1 MKKIQL
7 SIISFALVMI
17 TVLSTG
23 AATATCLDVNN
34 NKISYGISKAIPSEK
49 KSSKAKKKTKLS
61 KKLRKFKKKV
71 RAYNKRI
78 YKNGQRK
85 LGGSKKKAQK
95 VVERPAFNVKKY
107 GIKSG
112 VYGRVNINKINVD
125 MPIYLGCNESTMAKG
140 AAHVSYTSIPYGGKN
155 TTSVI
160 SAHNG
165 WGSKAYFRDLG
176 KLKKGNK
183 VKITTPFN
191 KLTYVVKKIKIIHS
205 KKMNEM
211 LIKSKKDRLILFTCK
226 GGVGT
231 KNRTVVI
238 CNRKK

>member
-1 MKKIQL
+1 MKKK
-7 SIISFALVMI
+7 SISLITIFALITTMI
-17 TVLSTG
+17 LSS
-23 AATATCLDVNN
+23 AVVYNATTTPTLKNGVA
-34 NKISYGISKAIPSEK
+34 KISTSEK
-49 KSSKAKKKTKLS
+49 KAKKGKKLS
-61 KKLRKFKKKV
+61 KKLKKFQKKV
-71 RAYNKRI
+71 KAYNKRI
-78 YKNGQRK
+78 YKNGQKK
-85 LGGSKKKAQK
+85 LGGSEKKAQK
-95 VVERPAFNVKKY
+95 VVERPSFNVKKY

-112 VYGRVNINKINVD
+112 IYGRVKISKISVN
-125 MPIYLGCNESTMAKG
+125 MPIYLGCNKTTMANG

-165 WGSKAYFRDLG
+165 WGSKAYFRNLG
-176 KLKKGNK
+176 QLKKGNK

-191 KLTYVVKKIKIIHS
+191 KLTYVVKKVKVIHS

-226 GGVGT
+226 GGAGT
-231 KNRTVVI
+231 ENRTVVF

>member
-1 MKKIQL
+1 MKKTT
-7 SIISFALVMI
+7 SVIISFILILTMI
-17 TVLSTG
+17 SSSAIVNAVSTSTLKNG
-23 AATATCLDVNN
+23 VAQTTA
-34 NKISYGISKAIPSEK
+34 SEK
-49 KSSKAKKKTKLS
+49 KAKKKIS
-61 KKLRKFKKKV
+61 KKKKLKKFKKKIK
-71 RAYNKRI
+71 AYNKRI

-95 VVERPAFNVKKY
+95 VVERPSFNVKKY

-112 VYGRVNINKINVD
+112 IYGRVKISKINVN
-125 MPIYLGCNESTMAKG
+125 MPIYLGCNKTTMAKG

-165 WGSKAYFRDLG
+165 WGSKAYFRDLS

-191 KLTYVVKKIKIIHS
+191 KLTYIVKKTKVIHS

-226 GGVGT
+226 GGEGT
-231 KNRTVVI
+231 KNRTVVF
-238 CNRKK
+238 CERKKHK